1 MYKFIKAQKWKA
13 GPIGSINRS
22 IKNLLSRSVYD
33 MSIKQNKFWPYG
45 IICVF
50 VIKKSKM
57 KQFTYSFFLFL
68 VFLLSFSSCKS
79 SFTKEDRSKLVDL
92 QEQMS
97 QQGFEFEAD
106 AVLPFNTQAL
116 NNVANDLLI
125 RSGNNAVRID
135 VQGDQYSLKI
145 VDKEGEFALPFYG
158 ERRISGGYG
167 TDTGYNFTADIK
179 NIKSSINEKKGYL
192 SYEFSTRN
200 DAETLDVE
208 LQIYQPNNVRLHINS
223 SHRTF
228 IKYEGR
234 LKWLEV
240 EEE

>member
-1 MYKFIKAQKWKA
+1 
-13 GPIGSINRS
+13 
-22 IKNLLSRSVYD
+22 
-33 MSIKQNKFWPYG
+33 
-45 IICVF
+45 
-50 VIKKSKM
+50 M

-92 QEQMS
+92 QEQMN

-116 NNVANDLLI
+116 NNVANDLLL

-145 VDKEGEFALPFYG
+145 VGKEGRFSLPFYG
-158 ERRISGGYG
+158 ERRMSGGYG
-167 TDTGYNFTADIK
+167 TDTGFNFTADII

-192 SYEFSTRN
+192 SYEFTTRN
-200 DAETLDVE
+200 DTETLDVE
-208 LQIYQPNNVRLHINS
+208 LQI
-223 SHRTF
+223 
-228 IKYEGR
+228 
-234 LKWLEV
+234 
-240 EEE
+240 

>member
-1 MYKFIKAQKWKA
+1 
-13 GPIGSINRS
+13 
-22 IKNLLSRSVYD
+22 
-33 MSIKQNKFWPYG
+33 
-45 IICVF
+45 
-50 VIKKSKM
+50 M

-68 VFLLSFSSCKS
+68 VFLLSCSSCKT
-79 SFTKEDRSKLVDL
+79 SFTEDDRSKLVGL
-92 QEQMS
+92 QQQMS

-106 AVLPFNTQAL
+106 AVHPFNTQAL

-125 RSGNNAVRID
+125 RSGNNVSRID

-145 VDKEGEFALPFYG
+145 VEQEGKFALPFYG
-158 ERRISGGYG
+158 ERRMSGGYG
-167 TDTGYNFTADIK
+167 TDTGFNFTADIK

-192 SYEFSTRN
+192 SYEFTTRN
-200 DAETLDVE
+200 DAETLDIE